1 MEFANNLTVQINGKL
16 SLLKMITDIVYSAVR
31 ILMFGILL
39 APIGQCYS
47 LNNYYN
53 STGFGSI
60 YLLASSMH
68 PLNNS
73 ALIIFI
79 NAFIC
84 YLCYYY

>member
-16 SLLKMITDIVYSAVR
+16 SLLKMITDNIDVWYSSGPNC
-31 ILMFGILL
+31 FKG
-39 APIGQCYS
+39 GQCYS

-53 STGFGSI
+53 ATGFGSI

-68 PLNNS
+68 PLNDS